1 MSSQRR
7 GRDRDRETPQLLVP
21 VKIARKELPD
31 VGELVVGTVTRI
43 MEHGAY
49 VILDEYGGIEAY
61 VPINEI
67 VQSWFHSIKDYLKP
81 GQKAVFRVIR
91 VDPRRKL
98 IDVSLR
104 KVREEEKKEKFLQWK
119 RTIRAV
125 KLLELVSQKTGVP
138 LQELLVKVGY
148 RFEDIYGDMLKGFEQ
163 LAKGNVDEVRRILK
177 DIPDHVF
184 RVIEEIAKE
193 HIEIP
198 EVTFSGI
205 IRMINIK
212 PDGVEHIKE
221 TLIKAKKFIDEKY
234 NGTVKYKIYVVGP
247 PRYRIDVSGRDPK
260 LLDQILT
267 EVSSLIVEEARKRGG
282 EASFTR
288 IQ

>member
-1 MSSQRR
+1 MTSQKK
-7 GRDRDRETPQLLVP
+7 GKEKESETAKLIVP
-21 VKIARKELPD
+21 VKIARKDVPD
-31 VGELVVGTVTRI
+31 VGELVIGTVAKI

-49 VILDEYGGIEAY
+49 ILLDEYGGLEAY

-91 VDPRRKL
+91 VDPKRKL
-98 IDVSLR
+98 VDASLR
-104 KVREEEKKEKFLQWK
+104 KVRDEEKKTKFLQWK
-119 RTIRAV
+119 RTVRAV
-125 KLLELVSQKTGVP
+125 KLLELVSQKTGIP

-148 RFEDIYGDMLKGFEQ
+148 KFEDIYGDMLKGFEQ
-163 LAKGNVDEVRRILK
+163 LAKGNVDEVRRVLRN
-177 DIPDHVF
+177 IPDNVF
-184 RVIEEIAKE
+184 KIIEEIARE

-198 EVTFSGI
+198 ETTFSGI

-212 PDGVEHIKE
+212 PNGVEHIKDI
-221 TLIKAKKFIDEKY
+221 LNNVKKIIEEKY
-234 NGTVKYKIYVVGP
+234 PNVKYKVYVVGP
-247 PRYRIDVSGRDPK
+247 PRYRIDVAGRDPK
-260 LLDQILT
+260 LLDQILS
-267 EVSSLIVEEARKRGG
+267 EISSYVVDEAKKRGG